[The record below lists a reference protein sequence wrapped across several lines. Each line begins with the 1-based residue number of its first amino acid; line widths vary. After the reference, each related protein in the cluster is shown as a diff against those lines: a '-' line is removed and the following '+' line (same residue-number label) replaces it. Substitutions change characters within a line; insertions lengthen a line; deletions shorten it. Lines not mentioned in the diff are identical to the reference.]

1 MLGAIVPL
9 AIFLPA
15 ESINQKSFG
24 EPLLARR
31 DCGGDPKMTNRCC
44 AQEQLGFGITW

>member
-1 MLGAIVPL
+1 MLGANVPL
-9 AIFLPA
+9 AIFLPV